1 METTDGG
8 ALRIPSV
15 VATPVGR
22 FLGNRREHDGERSGA
37 GHDMA
42 GRLKGGRIQ
51 LSRGGAFSSYGDA
64 HAAPILGLI
73 SSTMISGIGSNG
85 LLAVPLQG
93 IQRGMEQLNTAAGRV
108 AEGDV
113 SPENVVQQIQA
124 EVMVKANAMTAR
136 TVDTILGSLLDT
148 LA

>member
-1 METTDGG
+1 
-8 ALRIPSV
+8 
-15 VATPVGR
+15 
-22 FLGNRREHDGERSGA
+22 
-37 GHDMA
+37 
-42 GRLKGGRIQ
+42 
-51 LSRGGAFSSYGDA
+51 
-64 HAAPILGLI
+64 
-73 SSTMISGIGSNG
+73 MISGIGSNG
-85 LLAVPLQG
+85 LLAVPLQA